1 MKVHKNQSSGSRVV
15 PRRETD
21 MMKLIFAM
29 LQTHLK
35 VNIKRQVV
43 SMYAK
48 VNWLRKVF
56 SGWDSCEHS
65 NNLQVHERQV
75 R

>member
-1 MKVHKNQSSGSRVV
+1 MY
-15 PRRETD
+15 
-21 MMKLIFAM
+21 MMKLFFAM

-35 VNIKRQVV
+35 VNIKQQVV
-43 SMYAK
+43 SMYTE

-56 SGWDSCEHS
+56 SGRDSCKHS
-65 NNLQVHERQV
+65 KNLQVHKRKV

>member
-1 MKVHKNQSSGSRVV
+1 
-15 PRRETD
+15 

-35 VNIKRQVV
+35 VNIKQQVV

-56 SGWDSCEHS
+56 SGRDPCEHS

>member
-1 MKVHKNQSSGSRVV
+1 
-15 PRRETD
+15 
-21 MMKLIFAM
+21 MMKLFFAM

-35 VNIKRQVV
+35 VNIKQQVA

-56 SGWDSCEHS
+56 SGMDSCKHS
-65 NNLQVHERQV
+65 KNLQVHKIQV